1 MSSRGERERNE
12 SAGRAGNGG
21 EKASEVPLLSRK
33 KENKSFVESPRRN
46 FIKKIPLSRS
56 LESNRLAPHVPFPP
70 SAAPS
75 LAFVSSFLVSAMSQP
90 PPGASERDKE
100 RKKEGERACRR
111 HIICRTLSEVAP
123 SPLPLL
129 LNLDLLQRLS
139 PPQKKQA
146 TLPPPAQPTPPEAT
160 REATT
165 PNSPRE
171 APLRTTSRRRDTE
184 RSSQGCPRNTRC
196 SPLLL
201 TAPLRP
207 DRWRRLRSSRVRAA
221 GA

>member
-21 EKASEVPLLSRK
+21 EKASEVPLLLRK
-33 KENKSFVESPRRN
+33 KENKSFVESTRRN

-139 PPQKKQA
+139 PPKKNRLPYHHRRS
-146 TLPPPAQPTPPEAT
+146 LPP
-160 REATT
+160 
-165 PNSPRE
+165 
-171 APLRTTSRRRDTE
+171 RRLPGR
-184 RSSQGCPRNTRC
+184 
-196 SPLLL
+196 
-201 TAPLRP
+201 LRP
-207 DRWRRLRSSRVRAA
+207 QIRPGRPPSELRPAA
-221 GA
+221 GIRSAAARDAPAIPDAAPSCLRRPSARTDGAASAAAE